1 MKPAGRIVVLAEG
14 VWDLVHY
21 NHIEFLQ
28 DAKAF
33 GNWLLVGVVSDKT
46 TNSYKRPAILT
57 EDERLR
63 TIRALPFVD
72 NAFVY
77 DGPFVPELEE
87 SLIERF
93 EVDVVVYGSP
103 GFDDYYA
110 PAIQRGI
117 MQRLAYRSGLSST
130 EIVRRVVERHKQGLL

>member
-46 TNSYKRPAILT
+46 TNSYKDRQ
-57 EDERLR
+57 
-63 TIRALPFVD
+63 F
-72 NAFVY
+72 
-77 DGPFVPELEE
+77 
-87 SLIERF
+87 
-93 EVDVVVYGSP
+93 
-103 GFDDYYA
+103 
-110 PAIQRGI
+110 
-117 MQRLAYRSGLSST
+117 
-130 EIVRRVVERHKQGLL
+130 